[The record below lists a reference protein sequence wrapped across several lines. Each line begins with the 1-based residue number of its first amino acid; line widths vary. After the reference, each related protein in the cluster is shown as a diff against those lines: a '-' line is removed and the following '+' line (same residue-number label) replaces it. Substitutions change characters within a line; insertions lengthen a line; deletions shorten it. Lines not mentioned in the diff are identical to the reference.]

1 MSSKSTLDGE
11 TDMGI
16 LTEDMK
22 RVVRQQR
29 LGFVATVC
37 PDGTPN
43 LSPKGTAAVWDDNH
57 LLFAD
62 LASPVTMAN
71 LRHNPAVEIN
81 LVDLYSRKG
90 YRFKGIARII
100 EKETDEILFGEIF
113 QAFEHGTRGVHQ
125 VRLPARAYVLIKV
138 ERALPLVS
146 PAYVPGKTERE
157 TRVEWAGYWDGV
169 HQDRM
174 EQLESEE

>member
-1 MSSKSTLDGE
+1 
-11 TDMGI
+11 MGI

-43 LSPKGTAAVWDDNH
+43 LSPKGTAAVWDDDH

-81 LVDLYSRKG
+81 LVDLFSRKG
-90 YRFKGIARII
+90 YRFKGTAHIV
-100 EKETDEILFGEIF
+100 EKEQEPELHDEIF
-113 QAFEHGTRGVHQ
+113 QAFEHGTRGIHQ
-125 VRLPARAYVLIKV
+125 VRLPARAYVLVKV

-146 PAYVPGKTERE
+146 PAYVPGKTERA
-157 TRVEWAGYWDGV
+157 TREEWADYWAGV
-169 HQDRM
+169 HSVRM
-174 EQLESEE
+174 EQLVDGE